1 MSLTSFDLSRYLL
14 TTLVLI
20 SLLAPSHLLAVCS
33 TRDNGAEGDSPG
45 TASQPLAQTLHP
57 HSLVLPR
64 RRLQAGADGRRGKIQ
79 LERPVTAA
87 EPQHQAVIDGGVRPA
102 AVTASQPRAA
112 ILQAAAQGR
121 REAAVTAAGNAG
133 SRERT
138 QGGSTL
144 KEGILGKSL
153 AQVGLIDYFS
163 KRIGPAAPA
172 DQSKS
177 KPRLPLCPEFAPPL
191 AGASSAVVSACQW
204 GDPLPPSY
212 SATAV
217 GLGRSGSES
226 GSAMLGGPNKAAQ
239 FMGDWFRWKQEGGEA
254 AERECMRQRAWFYAG
269 IAEETC
275 DLSAFR
281 AAQAASPRIAAEG
294 AAAADV
300 DGSGGGMLM
309 LRDVYVNAQ
318 GLVFNKSHVFVVDRC
333 GSGQW
338 KQQQKQQQQVKVPS
352 YPPGTRVTVHPHLIN
367 LLPYEAHE
375 EEEQIEGSKSSPTG
389 GNPEGREWV
398 AQAKLHNSKERLV
411 ARLLPVLFLLS
422 SSLMPAARRFPLLLA
437 DRHVLFHLSLG
448 VFGTDLSSLAVSPD
462 SALLGD
468 SRDHLF
474 FAKQLYVPIHVS
486 SLCGLS
492 AAGPPSRPDALWL
505 ALRAN
510 HLLPRGGLPILNPD
524 WTPNPPAPYS
534 HNVVLGGRSVPR
546 DWVVV
551 VSLVWSS
558 HVMREGGG
566 LGGGVGG
573 GLGSNG
579 EGVEGGA
586 EGAAGAGA
594 EGGQGVG
601 KGSKGAEGAAAA
613 TAEGMQSIIKFLQ
626 HIFSESRVVLY
637 DEHVP
642 LTEARALF
650 SRALLLVGP
659 TSPALS
665 NLIFLPFNA
674 TVIEILPYSAP
685 QTTTATY
692 PFLPT
697 ANISSSP
704 SASSSSSSSSSASVP
719 FGIQASVVSQQDSA
733 TWHYRLAERAGVRH
747 FLSACDPGRIKRE
760 LGEQCHVSEV
770 YSIVMTAVKGGVAYA
785 EAGEIAKQGG
795 SDAEKRWRVREE
807 LKYEWVVP
815 RECCPAVAAGAFGS
829 LWPACETT
837 AYASLSWET
846 HSPKRRTPLS

>member
-14 TTLVLI
+14 TTVVLI
-20 SLLAPSHLLAVCS
+20 SLLAPPHLLAVCS
-33 TRDNGAEGDSPG
+33 THDNGADADSRR
-45 TASQPLAQTLHP
+45 TASQQLAHTLHP

-64 RRLQAGADGRRGKIQ
+64 RRLQPGADGRRGKIQ
-79 LERPVTAA
+79 LERPVAAA

-102 AVTASQPRAA
+102 AVTASKPPAA
-112 ILQAAAQGR
+112 ILQPAAQGR
-121 REAAVTAAGNAG
+121 REAADTAAGNAG

-144 KEGILGKSL
+144 NEGILGKSL
-153 AQVGLIDYFS
+153 TQVGLIDYFS
-163 KRIGPAAPA
+163 KRIGPAG
-172 DQSKS
+172 QSKS

-191 AGASSAVVSACQW
+191 AGASPAVVSACQW

-217 GLGRSGSES
+217 GLGRSGSEPGSES
-226 GSAMLGGPNKAAQ
+226 GSAMLGGPGNAVQ
-239 FMGDWFRWKQEGGEA
+239 FMGDWLRWKQEGGEA

-281 AAQAASPRIAAEG
+281 AAQAASPRVAAEG

-300 DGSGGGMLM
+300 DGSGGGILV

-318 GLVFNKSHVFVVDRC
+318 GMVFNKSHVFVVDRC
-333 GSGQW
+333 GAGQW
-338 KQQQKQQQQVKVPS
+338 KQQQQQQQQQVKIPS

-375 EEEQIEGSKSSPTG
+375 EEEQTEASDSGATG

-398 AQAKLHNSKERLV
+398 AQARLHSSKERLV

-437 DRHVLFHLSLG
+437 DRHVLFHLGLG
-448 VFGTDLSSLAVSPD
+448 VFGTDLSSLAISPE
-462 SALLGD
+462 SPLLGD
-468 SRDHLF
+468 SREHLF

-492 AAGPPSRPDALWL
+492 AAGRPSRPDALWL

-524 WTPNPPAPYS
+524 WAPKPPAPYI
-534 HNVVLGGRSVPR
+534 HNVVLGGRSVPK

-558 HVMREGGG
+558 QVMREGGG
-566 LGGGVGG
+566 VGGGVGSDRDG
-573 GLGSNG
+573 G
-579 EGVEGGA
+579 EGGA
-586 EGAAGAGA
+586 EAGEEGRQGA
-594 EGGQGVG
+594 G

-613 TAEGMQSIIKFLQ
+613 TADGMQSIIKFLQ
-626 HIFSESRVVLY
+626 HIFSKSRVVVY

-697 ANISSSP
+697 TNI
-704 SASSSSSSSSSASVP
+704 SSSSSSPSSSSSSSVP

-770 YSIVMTAVKGGVAYA
+770 YSIVMTAVKGGVAYT
-785 EAGEIAKQGG
+785 EADEIARQGG
-795 SDAEKRWRVREE
+795 RDAEKRWRVREE

-815 RECCPAVAAGAFGS
+815 RGRCPAVAAGAFGW
-829 LWPACETT
+829 LACETT
-837 AYASLSWET
+837 AFGSLS
-846 HSPKRRTPLS
+846 

>member
-1 MSLTSFDLSRYLL
+1 M
-14 TTLVLI
+14 
-20 SLLAPSHLLAVCS
+20 
-33 TRDNGAEGDSPG
+33 AEW
-45 TASQPLAQTLHP
+45 L
-57 HSLVLPR
+57 
-64 RRLQAGADGRRGKIQ
+64 
-79 LERPVTAA
+79 
-87 EPQHQAVIDGGVRPA
+87 
-102 AVTASQPRAA
+102 
-112 ILQAAAQGR
+112 
-121 REAAVTAAGNAG
+121 
-133 SRERT
+133 
-138 QGGSTL
+138 
-144 KEGILGKSL
+144 
-153 AQVGLIDYFS
+153 
-163 KRIGPAAPA
+163 
-172 DQSKS
+172 
-177 KPRLPLCPEFAPPL
+177 
-191 AGASSAVVSACQW
+191 
-204 GDPLPPSY
+204 
-212 SATAV
+212 
-217 GLGRSGSES
+217 
-226 GSAMLGGPNKAAQ
+226 
-239 FMGDWFRWKQEGGEA
+239 RWKQEGGEA

-275 DLSAFR
+275 DLSALR
-281 AAQAASPRIAAEG
+281 AAQAASPRVAAEG

-300 DGSGGGMLM
+300 DGSGGGMLV

-338 KQQQKQQQQVKVPS
+338 KQQQPQQRQVKVPS

-367 LLPYEAHE
+367 LLPYEGHE
-375 EEEQIEGSKSSPTG
+375 EEEEDEQTGGSNSSPNG

-422 SSLMPAARRFPLLLA
+422 SALMPAARRFPLLLA
-437 DRHVLFHLSLG
+437 DRHVLFHLGLG
-448 VFGTDLSSLAVSPD
+448 VFGTDLSSLAISPE
-462 SALLGD
+462 SPLLGD

-492 AAGPPSRPDALWL
+492 AAGRPSCPDALWL

-524 WTPNPPAPYS
+524 WTPNQPAPYS
-534 HNVVLGGRSVPR
+534 HNVVLGGQSVPR

-551 VSLVWSS
+551 VSL
-558 HVMREGGG
+558 
-566 LGGGVGG
+566 
-573 GLGSNG
+573 
-579 EGVEGGA
+579 
-586 EGAAGAGA
+586 
-594 EGGQGVG
+594 
-601 KGSKGAEGAAAA
+601 
-613 TAEGMQSIIKFLQ
+613 
-626 HIFSESRVVLY
+626 
-637 DEHVP
+637 HVP
-642 LTEARALF
+642 LTEARTLF

-697 ANISSSP
+697 ANISSS
-704 SASSSSSSSSSASVP
+704 SSSSSPSLSSSSSSASLP

-770 YSIVMTAVKGGVAYA
+770 YSIVMTAVRSGWLRWNDLANVPHHPAFPPASPPAAATATAAAAAAPTTTQRASNILPDFQDAIPGQRGGGICRSGRDCEAGRAGRGEAVASEGGV
-785 EAGEIAKQGG
+785 K
-795 SDAEKRWRVREE
+795 V
-807 LKYEWVVP
+807 
-815 RECCPAVAAGAFGS
+815 
-829 LWPACETT
+829 
-837 AYASLSWET
+837 
-846 HSPKRRTPLS
+846 